1 MKLIV
6 IRNTEAPSNVNYVV
20 GGRSN
25 ESLTKKGVIQAKAL
39 RKKLEK
45 INYDVI
51 ITSPVNRAVET
62 ANIVNYKNI
71 PLIKDERITERDS
84 GDLLLK
90 DRNLVNKSE
99 WNSLKYLKT
108 KDGSETLLSL
118 IKRVKAFIDYLK
130 KNYNNKTIIIV
141 THNSISRAFWLL
153 NSDKT
158 KSLEEINTY
167 YQNSNT
173 IQIYE
178 NYKCRNEVDFYG

>member
-25 ESLTKKGVIQAKAL
+25 ESLTKKGVIQAKTL

-90 DRNLVNKSE
+90 DRNLVNKTE
-99 WNSLKYLKT
+99 WNSMEKLRT
-108 KDGSETLLSL
+108 DDGAETLLSL
-118 IKRVKAFIDYLK
+118 INRTNDFIEEIRK
-130 KNYNNKTIIIV
+130 KYENKIVLIV
-141 THNSISRAFWLL
+141 THNSISRALWMIK
-153 NSDKT
+153 NGKG
-158 KSLEEINTY
+158 KNKEEINMY
-167 YQNSNT
+167 YHNSEDIT
-173 IQIYE
+173 IYN
-178 NYKCRNEVDFYG
+178 NY

>member
-71 PLIKDERITERDS
+71 PIIKDERITERDS

-90 DRNLVNKSE
+90 DRNLVNKTE
-99 WNSLKYLKT
+99 WNSMEKLRT
-108 KDGSETLLSL
+108 DDGAETLLSL
-118 IKRVKAFIDYLK
+118 INRTNDFIEEIRK
-130 KNYNNKTIIIV
+130 KYENKTVLIV
-141 THNSISRAFWLL
+141 THNSISRALWMIK
-153 NSDKT
+153 NGKE
-158 KSLEEINTY
+158 KNKEEINMY
-167 YQNSNT
+167 YHNSEDIT
-173 IQIYE
+173 IYN
-178 NYKCRNEVDFYG
+178 NY

>member
-71 PLIKDERITERDS
+71 PIIKDERITERDS

-90 DRNLVNKSE
+90 DRNLVNKTE
-99 WNSLKYLKT
+99 WNSMEKLRT
-108 KDGSETLLSL
+108 DDGAETLLSL
-118 IKRVKAFIDYLK
+118 INRTNDFIEEIRK
-130 KNYNNKTIIIV
+130 KYENKTVLIV
-141 THNSISRAFWLL
+141 THNSISRALWMIK
-153 NSDKT
+153 NGKG
-158 KSLEEINTY
+158 KNKEEINMY
-167 YQNSNT
+167 YHNSEDIT
-173 IQIYE
+173 IYN
-178 NYKCRNEVDFYG
+178 NY

>member
-25 ESLTKKGVIQAKAL
+25 ESLTKKGVIQAKTL

-90 DRNLVNKSE
+90 DRNLVNKTE
-99 WNSLKYLKT
+99 WNSMEKLRT
-108 KDGSETLLSL
+108 DGGAETLLSL
-118 IKRVKAFIDYLK
+118 INRANDFIEEIRK
-130 KNYNNKTIIIV
+130 KYENKTVLIV
-141 THNSISRAFWLL
+141 THNSISRALWMIK
-153 NSDKT
+153 NGKG
-158 KSLEEINTY
+158 KNKEEINMY
-167 YQNSNT
+167 YHNSEDIT
-173 IQIYE
+173 IYN
-178 NYKCRNEVDFYG
+178 NY

>member
-90 DRNLVNKSE
+90 DRNLVNKTE
-99 WNSLKYLKT
+99 WNSMEKLRT
-108 KDGSETLLSL
+108 DDGAETLLSL
-118 IKRVKAFIDYLK
+118 INRANAFIEEIRK
-130 KNYNNKTIIIV
+130 KYENKTVLIV
-141 THNSISRAFWLL
+141 THNSISRALWMIK
-153 NSDKT
+153 NGKG
-158 KSLEEINTY
+158 KNKEEINMY
-167 YQNSNT
+167 YHNSEDIT
-173 IQIYE
+173 IYN
-178 NYKCRNEVDFYG
+178 NY

>member
-90 DRNLVNKSE
+90 DRNLVNKTE
-99 WNSLKYLKT
+99 WNSMEKLRT
-108 KDGSETLLSL
+108 VDAAETLLAL
-118 IKRVKAFIDYLK
+118 INRTNNFIEEIRK
-130 KNYNNKTIIIV
+130 KYENKTVLIV
-141 THNSISRAFWLL
+141 THNSISRALWMIK
-153 NSDKT
+153 NGKE
-158 KSLEEINTY
+158 KNKEEINMY
-167 YQNSNT
+167 YHNSEDIT
-173 IQIYE
+173 IYN
-178 NYKCRNEVDFYG
+178 NY

>member
-71 PLIKDERITERDS
+71 PIIKDERITERDS

-90 DRNLVNKSE
+90 DRNLVNKTE
-99 WNSLKYLKT
+99 WNCMEKLRT
-108 KDGSETLLSL
+108 DGGAETLLSL
-118 IKRVKAFIDYLK
+118 INRANDFIEEIRK
-130 KNYNNKTIIIV
+130 KYENKTVLIV
-141 THNSISRAFWLL
+141 THNSISRALWMIK
-153 NSDKT
+153 NGKE
-158 KSLEEINTY
+158 KNKEEINMY
-167 YQNSNT
+167 YHNSEDIT
-173 IQIYE
+173 IYN
-178 NYKCRNEVDFYG
+178 NY

>member
-90 DRNLVNKSE
+90 DRNLVNKTE
-99 WNSLKYLKT
+99 WNSMEKLRT
-108 KDGSETLLSL
+108 DDGAETLLSL
-118 IKRVKAFIDYLK
+118 INRANDFIEEIRK
-130 KNYNNKTIIIV
+130 KYENKTVLIV
-141 THNSISRAFWLL
+141 THNSISRALWMIK
-153 NSDKT
+153 NGKE
-158 KSLEEINTY
+158 KNKEEINMY
-167 YQNSNT
+167 YHNSEDIT
-173 IQIYE
+173 IYN
-178 NYKCRNEVDFYG
+178 NY

>member
-90 DRNLVNKSE
+90 DRNLVNKTE
-99 WNSLKYLKT
+99 LNSMEKLRT
-108 KDGSETLLSL
+108 DDGAETLLSL
-118 IKRVKAFIDYLK
+118 INRANDFIEEIRK
-130 KNYNNKTIIIV
+130 KYENKTVLIV
-141 THNSISRAFWLL
+141 THNSISRALWMIK
-153 NSDKT
+153 NGKE
-158 KSLEEINTY
+158 KNKEEINMY
-167 YQNSNT
+167 YHNSEDIT
-173 IQIYE
+173 IYN
-178 NYKCRNEVDFYG
+178 NY

>member
-25 ESLTKKGVIQAKAL
+25 ESLTKKGIIQAKAL

-90 DRNLVNKSE
+90 DRNLVNKTE
-99 WNSLKYLKT
+99 WNSMEKLRT
-108 KDGSETLLSL
+108 DDGAETLLSL
-118 IKRVKAFIDYLK
+118 INRANDFIEEIRK
-130 KNYNNKTIIIV
+130 KYENKTVLIV
-141 THNSISRAFWLL
+141 THNSISRALWMIK
-153 NSDKT
+153 NGKG
-158 KSLEEINTY
+158 KNKEEINMY
-167 YQNSNT
+167 YHNSEDIT
-173 IQIYE
+173 IYN
-178 NYKCRNEVDFYG
+178 NY

>member
-25 ESLTKKGVIQAKAL
+25 ESLTKKGIIQAKAL

-90 DRNLVNKSE
+90 DRNLVNKTE
-99 WNSLKYLKT
+99 WNSMEKLRT
-108 KDGSETLLSL
+108 DDGAETLLSL
-118 IKRVKAFIDYLK
+118 INRANDFIEEIRK
-130 KNYNNKTIIIV
+130 KYENKTVLIV
-141 THNSISRAFWLL
+141 THNSISRALWMIK
-153 NSDKT
+153 NGKE
-158 KSLEEINTY
+158 KNKEEINMY
-167 YQNSNT
+167 YHNSEDIT
-173 IQIYE
+173 IYN
-178 NYKCRNEVDFYG
+178 NY

>member
-71 PLIKDERITERDS
+71 PIIKDERITERDS

-90 DRNLVNKSE
+90 DRNLVNKTE
-99 WNSLKYLKT
+99 WNSMEKLRT
-108 KDGSETLLSL
+108 DGGVETLLSL
-118 IKRVKAFIDYLK
+118 INRTNDFIEEIRK
-130 KNYNNKTIIIV
+130 KYENKTVLIV
-141 THNSISRAFWLL
+141 THNSISRALWMIKNGKGKNKEGINMYYH
-153 NSDKT
+153 NSED
-158 KSLEEINTY
+158 I
-167 YQNSNT
+167 T
-173 IQIYE
+173 IYN
-178 NYKCRNEVDFYG
+178 NY

>member
-90 DRNLVNKSE
+90 DRNLVNKTE
-99 WNSLKYLKT
+99 WNSMEKLRT
-108 KDGSETLLSL
+108 DGGAETLLSL
-118 IKRVKAFIDYLK
+118 INRTNDFIEEIRK
-130 KNYNNKTIIIV
+130 KYENKTVLIV
-141 THNSISRAFWLL
+141 THNSISRALWMIK
-153 NSDKT
+153 NGKG
-158 KSLEEINTY
+158 KNKEEINMY
-167 YQNSNT
+167 YHNSEDIT
-173 IQIYE
+173 IYN
-178 NYKCRNEVDFYG
+178 NY